1 MPHFIFG
8 DCIGCDACL
17 PVCPTSAIRGDSG
30 VGVTAKGFEG
40 KGREIYVITQSLCID
55 CGVCGKYCPVESIQ
69 DDSGGRITNIKHKE
83 MPKAFVIEENC
94 TGCVWCVDICPFD
107 CIVMARSSVERDHSQ
122 VAVVDQSTC
131 VGCRL
136 CVEICNK
143 GAVVVNRHSSESDYM
158 APGMAD
164 FVVSP
169 LRAY

>member
-1 MPHFIFG
+1 M
-8 DCIGCDACL
+8 
-17 PVCPTSAIRGDSG
+17 PVCPTGAIKGNSG
-30 VGVTAKGFEG
+30 ITVTAQGFEG
-40 KGREIYVITQSLCID
+40 KGREIYVITPTLCID

-69 DDSGGRITNIKHKE
+69 DKGGSRITNIKHKE
-83 MPKAFVIEENC
+83 MPKAFVLEENC

-107 CIVMARSSVERDHSQ
+107 CITMADSTVERDHSQ

-143 GAVVVNRHSSESDYM
+143 GAVVVNRHDDESDYM
-158 APGMAD
+158 APLMND

>member
-1 MPHFIFG
+1 MPHFIFN

-17 PVCPTSAIRGDSG
+17 PVCPTNAIRGDSG
-30 VGVTAKGFEG
+30 ISVTAKGFEG
-40 KGREIYVITQSLCID
+40 KGREIYVITPSLCID

-69 DDSGGRITNIKHKE
+69 DNSGSRITNIKHKE
-83 MPKAFVIEENC
+83 MPKAYVIEENC
-94 TGCVWCVDICPFD
+94 TGCIWCVDVCPFD
-107 CIVMARSSVERDHSQ
+107 CITMADSSVERDHSQ

-143 GAVVVNRHSSESDYM
+143 GAVVVDRHDDESDYM
-158 APGMAD
+158 APLMHD